1 MSFANLPLFA
11 ALGGLAVL
19 AALLFALQRLRARHI
34 EVTVPTTLFWLAAVR
49 DAPVR
54 VFWQRFRH
62 WLAYLL
68 ILLICSLLWLAWAGP
83 ELASRHAVDFHVLFL
98 DGAAHTARASDRER
112 AVAALKADL
121 QTLPTDRREVIWG
134 GAFNLKVLRAGE
146 DALLLDQRLASL
158 TPAEAPS
165 ALRDQLRLLG
175 IDGAWPERVELVIY
189 GRAPVAAETLAALRS
204 GVRVTRGVDYPAAE
218 RGAGIVAFGVAPAAS
233 AHPERVDALLEV
245 VPAPGRPPEATLRL
259 DGAALPAERLTR
271 LPAGPGRALF
281 AVRDLPA
288 AGGVLEANLVDE
300 RGVAVDD
307 VARLRLPTRQV
318 LPIALAPDLPAPVAK
333 VVGDVVAADAGLTRA
348 DEAAAAVVVRR
359 AGDDFGGARPALE
372 LTAAAAQTHAFVI
385 DYVDDGAG
393 EAQPLLRRRV
403 AAIGLDQIDATRLAN
418 ALQRPLSATVRPA
431 PRRRVAVWEALFGA
445 TYNFTDSRAF
455 PVFVARAFRYLAAE
469 PIWHPYLAAG
479 RPLPAPLGGAAWLGR
494 PAPALDALG
503 SEFAPPR
510 AGAVGGGAQ
519 PGGAPWIAALLSEE
533 VTTGHQG
540 VALPAYSSPG
550 GVGAR
555 DFAMWLAL
563 LALAL
568 LAGEWV
574 LHQRGLIP

>member
-1 MSFANLPLFA
+1 MTFTNLPLFA
-11 ALGGLAVL
+11 VLGGLAVL

-68 ILLICSLLWLAWAGP
+68 ILLICALLWLAWAGP
-83 ELASRHAVDFHVLFL
+83 EVASRHTVDFHLLFL
-98 DGAAHTARASDRER
+98 DGSAHTARASDRER

-121 QTLPTDRREVIWG
+121 ETLPADRREVIWG

-158 TPAEAPS
+158 APAEAPS

-175 IDGAWPERVELVIY
+175 VEGAWPERVELVIY
-189 GRAPVAAETLAALRS
+189 GRAPVEAEALAALRG
-204 GVRVTRGVDYPAAE
+204 GVRVTRGVDFPAAE
-218 RGAGIVAFGVAPAAS
+218 GGAGIVAFGVAPAAS
-233 AHPERVDALLEV
+233 THPERVDALLEV
-245 VPAPGRPPEATLRL
+245 ATPAPGGTPEVTLRL
-259 DGAALPAERLTR
+259 DGAVLPAERLVR
-271 LPAGPGRALF
+271 LPAGAGRALF
-281 AVRDLPA
+281 ALRDLPA
-288 AGGVLEANLVDE
+288 AGGVLEAGVVDE
-300 RGVAVDD
+300 QGVAVDD
-307 VARLRLPTRQV
+307 VARLRLPTRRV
-318 LPIALAPDLPAPVAK
+318 LPIALAPDLPPPVAQA
-333 VVGDVVAADAGLTRA
+333 VADVVAADAGLTRTG
-348 DEAAAAVVVRR
+348 EAEAAVVARR
-359 AGDDFGGARPALE
+359 AGSDFGGVRPALE
-372 LTAAAAQTHAFVI
+372 LTAADAQTAAFQI

-393 EAQPLLRRRV
+393 DAQPLLRRRV

-418 ALQRPLSATVRPA
+418 ALQRPLAAAVRPA
-431 PRRRVAVWEALFGA
+431 ARRRVAVWDELFGA

-455 PVFVARAFRYLAAE
+455 PVFVSRTFRYLAAE
-469 PIWHPYLAAG
+469 PIWHPYIAAG

-503 SEFAPPR
+503 SEFAPLR
-510 AGAVGGGAQ
+510 AGVVGGAD
-519 PGGAPWIAALLSEE
+519 APWIASLLSEE
-533 VTTGHQG
+533 ITAGHQG